1 MTDDTGDRVFL
12 KTLSRRRAGS
22 FSEKFFLP
30 ARVKKVLE
38 NKCHR
43 CHPSSEWEI
52 AAGIDTQGNLIVPD
66 LFCRTDDGDETTTVL
81 GA

>member
-12 KTLSRRRAGS
+12 KTLSRRRAGN

-38 NKCHR
+38 NKCHKYMT
-43 CHPSSEWEI
+43 HPLVKNI
-52 AAGIDTQGNLIVPD
+52 YLVNLQACYN
-66 LFCRTDDGDETTTVL
+66 FR
-81 GA
+81 

>member
-12 KTLSRRRAGS
+12 KTLSRRRAGN

-38 NKCHR
+38 NKCHK
-43 CHPSSEWEI
+43 CHKEPFLPFSN
-52 AAGIDTQGNLIVPD
+52 TLP
-66 LFCRTDDGDETTTVL
+66 
-81 GA
+81 

>member
-12 KTLSRRRAGS
+12 KTLSRRRAGN

-38 NKCHR
+38 NKCR
-43 CHPSSEWEI
+43 IQLLCGKKGKSYLKVTYLRVTFS
-52 AAGIDTQGNLIVPD
+52 NS
-66 LFCRTDDGDETTTVL
+66 
-81 GA
+81 

>member
-30 ARVKKVLE
+30 ARVKKVFLKTSVISVTGVT
-38 NKCHR
+38 N
-43 CHPSSEWEI
+43 I
-52 AAGIDTQGNLIVPD
+52 I
-66 LFCRTDDGDETTTVL
+66 
-81 GA
+81 